1 MDKRLHKFTCAI
13 VIKQGGR
20 TAVGSGMLISK
31 NLVLTCAHNF
41 FLQSNRVDD
50 ASMKIYP
57 GAYGELKSPKTVDKV
72 YIAEAYRPRTLN

>member
-57 GAYGELKSPKTVDKV
+57 GRMENLKVQKQLIKFTYLRHTGP
-72 YIAEAYRPRTLN
+72 EH